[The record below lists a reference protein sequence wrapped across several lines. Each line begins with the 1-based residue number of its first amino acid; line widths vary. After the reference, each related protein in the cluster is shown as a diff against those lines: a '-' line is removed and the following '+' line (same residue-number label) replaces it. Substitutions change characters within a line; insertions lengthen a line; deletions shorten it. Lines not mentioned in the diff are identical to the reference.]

1 MGNVLNL
8 KKYRAERK
16 KSWLEKH
23 SYILNSYL
31 YEYMSLNFGVSFLQV
46 SESYQNMKHA
56 NYEEAWD
63 YIDLRDLLHSALEGS
78 FCDHLYEQLCLQGWF
93 EKKLFT
99 REELIEYFLSLY
111 IMDSI
116 NTTNSLR

>member
-1 MGNVLNL
+1 MGNVFNL

-23 SYILNSYL
+23 CYILNSYL

-46 SESYQNMKHA
+46 SESYQSMKHA

-63 YIDLRDLLHSALEGS
+63 YIDLRDLLHSAFEVS

-116 NTTNSLR
+116 HNTTGYS